1 MVFCPPHCGT
11 SRPTKAFHE
20 NEVGKYLLLGVGV
33 GHCFRKA
40 TIVTNSYRPPFFWSA
55 ATKMTRIEIASA
67 STAMARLPLGGIPVE
82 RRVGGAAN
90 GDGITSRDMDTFRLF
105 RFRLPSF
112 VLTYEFQMIISCNWI
127 CSFACPSRT
136 SKPDLRV
143 ETRVDRLT
151 AHSSQPV

>member
-1 MVFCPPHCGT
+1 MEDGGGGDGRAASMVFCPPHCGT

-90 GDGITSRDMDTFRLF
+90 GDGITSRDMDTF
-105 RFRLPSF
+105 
-112 VLTYEFQMIISCNWI
+112 
-127 CSFACPSRT
+127 
-136 SKPDLRV
+136 
-143 ETRVDRLT
+143 
-151 AHSSQPV
+151 